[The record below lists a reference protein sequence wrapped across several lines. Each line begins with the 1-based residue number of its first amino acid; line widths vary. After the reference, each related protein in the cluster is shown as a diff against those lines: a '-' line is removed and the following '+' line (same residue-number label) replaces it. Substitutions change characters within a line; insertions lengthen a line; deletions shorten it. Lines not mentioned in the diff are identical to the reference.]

1 MTDLLIEQMFD
12 ENRIEEEKIGEEGIR
27 EERSVLLFAS
37 VST

>member
-1 MTDLLIEQMFD
+1 MTDLLTEQMFD